1 MNEIDLEAEKKE
13 AIKHAE
19 LTNKRI
25 EEQEKSSNALQAM
38 QKKDMKAH
46 SAAAE
51 KAADRLMQ

>member
-13 AIKHAE
+13 GIRRAE
-19 LTNKRI
+19 LQNRRI
-25 EEQEKSSNALQAM
+25 EEQEKSSTALQAM
-38 QKKDMKAH
+38 QKNDMKAH

>member
-13 AIKHAE
+13 EIKRLE
-19 LTNKRI
+19 IQNKRI
-25 EEQEKSSNALQAM
+25 DDQEKSSNVMQAI

-51 KAADRLMQ
+51 KAANRMQ